1 MDNRQKQYY
10 FDMAKKGRLIH
21 LSTQDG
27 RKGIL
32 TYFIGNGNPEKY
44 QKRDMWSVIND
55 EPETGDTIYC
65 DQLLTDHD
73 EQNPYIALSVWRD
86 IRKYFR
92 NKYPNVLHIKWKRYR
107 HNRITNYKEE
117 LNG

>member
-1 MDNRQKQYY
+1 MN
-10 FDMAKKGRLIH
+10 KKGRLIH
-21 LSTQDG
+21 LSTDDG

-32 TYFIGNGNPEKY
+32 TYFIGNGNPKKY
-44 QKRDMWSVIND
+44 QNRDMWSVVED

-73 EQNPYIALSVWRD
+73 EQNPYVALSVWKD
-86 IRKYFR
+86 IKRYFKDR
-92 NKYPNVLHIKWKRYR
+92 YPNIDKIQWRRFR
-107 HNRITNYKEE
+107 HNKLSNYKEE